1 LLVQKNIRNTSDFLK
16 DFQNLPV
23 EQSARQLKWSGGQQE
38 IIAIETTDRSNKRS
52 KRGKDPMQCRADSAN
67 YPSPVTGMASPDA
80 LARLLLSETSAAQSR
95 LAAALSHELN
105 SPIGALNSSL
115 DTMSLILR
123 KHQDQPEQAAKLGE
137 DFFLMKQVAQQSCQR
152 LIEIVSRMQ
161 RFTSLERVQIQ
172 RADVNE
178 LLRDAI
184 ALLQPE
190 LDPKVEVTVDLD
202 ELRPLDCKPR
212 QLCAVFLEL
221 LRNAVAHLQGTGE
234 IRVRSSESG
243 DQITIQISH
252 NGRAVNPGHLP
263 NVFEPTFA
271 VKDGR
276 VVTSNWALFSSRT
289 VVLDHG
295 GYIEIESAEGK
306 GTCVTIGLPHTTRS
320 QTKED
325 SSMNA
330 PFVASKQSSKQLQQ
344 ETAAYF
350 GLAVEV
356 IVRMSSCSLV
366 RYGNREFVV
375 ETADLQETLAL
386 GQAA

>member
-1 LLVQKNIRNTSDFLK
+1 MQGKHDPIYSPSVTSTMAL
-16 DFQNLPV
+16 
-23 EQSARQLKWSGGQQE
+23 S
-38 IIAIETTDRSNKRS
+38 
-52 KRGKDPMQCRADSAN
+52 DP
-67 YPSPVTGMASPDA
+67 
-80 LARLLLSETSAAQSR
+80 LARLLLRETSAAQSR

-105 SPIGALNSSL
+105 SPIGALNSAL
-115 DTMSLILR
+115 DSMSLILR
-123 KHQDQPEQAAKLGE
+123 RHQEQDGKLCK
-137 DFFLMKQVAQQSCQR
+137 DFSLLKQVAQESCRR

-161 RFTSLERVQIQ
+161 RFTRLERVQLQ

-190 LDPKVEVTVDLD
+190 LGPTMEIIS
-202 ELRPLDCKPR
+202 ELNELHPLNCRPR

-221 LRNAVAHLQGTGE
+221 LRNATACLRGKGE
-234 IRVRSSESG
+234 TRVRSTESG

-252 NGRAVNPGHLP
+252 TGSSIDPEHLP
-263 NVFEPTFA
+263 NLFEPVFA

-289 VVLDHG
+289 VILDHG
-295 GYIEIESAEGK
+295 GHVEIESVEGK
-306 GTCVTIGLPHTTRS
+306 GTCVTISLPHTTRS

-325 SSMNA
+325 SSMNT
-330 PFVASKQSSKQLQQ
+330 PSVASKQSNKGLQE
-344 ETAAYF
+344 ETVTYF

-366 RYGNREFVV
+366 RYRNREFVV
-375 ETADLQETLAL
+375 ETTDLQKSLVL
-386 GQAA
+386 GRAA